1 MSTLATSRRRCLKV
15 AAATAALAALPLR
28 SLAASTPDPA
38 GQPSL
43 ARLAGLKG
51 LRFGTAVAGSGP
63 GSWRN
68 ARLAG
73 LIARECAILV
83 PENEMK
89 WQAIRPTP
97 DTFDFAAFD
106 GIAGFAAQE
115 HMTLRGHT
123 LLWHRAKWM
132 PRWMEIHDFG
142 TRPASAAAAMM
153 TNHVE
158 AVCLRYKGR
167 ISSFDVVNETVLPED
182 GSLAQTRLS
191 QAMGGTE
198 TLVDLAF
205 HTARKAAPGV
215 ELVYNDYMSW
225 EPGNAL
231 HRRGVL
237 QLLEGFRRRG
247 TPVDALGI
255 QSHLIAPAPSAAY
268 HREWRRFVDEVVA
281 MDYRLVITEFDVRD
295 RDLPADIPGRDRTVA
310 DTATAYFEMM
320 LDYPQLRDV
329 LAWGLVD
336 AHSWLQGFE
345 PRADK
350 AEARG

>member
-1 MSTLATSRRRCLKV
+1 
-15 AAATAALAALPLR
+15 
-28 SLAASTPDPA
+28 
-38 GQPSL
+38 
-43 ARLAGLKG
+43 
-51 LRFGTAVAGSGP
+51 
-63 GSWRN
+63 
-68 ARLAG
+68 
-73 LIARECAILV
+73 
-83 PENEMK
+83 MK

-215 ELVYNDYMSW
+215 ELVYND
-225 EPGNAL
+225 
-231 HRRGVL
+231 
-237 QLLEGFRRRG
+237 
-247 TPVDALGI
+247 
-255 QSHLIAPAPSAAY
+255 
-268 HREWRRFVDEVVA
+268 
-281 MDYRLVITEFDVRD
+281 
-295 RDLPADIPGRDRTVA
+295 
-310 DTATAYFEMM
+310 
-320 LDYPQLRDV
+320 
-329 LAWGLVD
+329 
-336 AHSWLQGFE
+336 
-345 PRADK
+345 
-350 AEARG
+350 

>member
-1 MSTLATSRRRCLKV
+1 
-15 AAATAALAALPLR
+15 
-28 SLAASTPDPA
+28 
-38 GQPSL
+38 
-43 ARLAGLKG
+43 
-51 LRFGTAVAGSGP
+51 
-63 GSWRN
+63 
-68 ARLAG
+68 
-73 LIARECAILV
+73 
-83 PENEMK
+83 
-89 WQAIRPTP
+89 
-97 DTFDFAAFD
+97 
-106 GIAGFAAQE
+106 
-115 HMTLRGHT
+115 MTLRGHT

-142 TRPASAAAAMM
+142 TRPASATAAMM

-158 AVCLRYKGR
+158 AVCARYKGR

-191 QAMGGTE
+191 QAMGSTE

-205 HTARKAAPGV
+205 HTARNAAPGV

-336 AHSWLQGFE
+336 AHSRLQRFE

-350 AEARG
+350 AEARGSLFDSAFRPKPVYAALARAFAQAPAR